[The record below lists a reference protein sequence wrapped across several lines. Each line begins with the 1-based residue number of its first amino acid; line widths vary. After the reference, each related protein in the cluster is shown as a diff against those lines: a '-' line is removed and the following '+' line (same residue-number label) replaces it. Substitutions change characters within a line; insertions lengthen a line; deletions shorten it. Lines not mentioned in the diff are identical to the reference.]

1 MNHQIHRKQII
12 VLVLALSL
20 AMASYL
26 IPLPRRPDQQS
37 KSGVPESKSGVYAPV
52 KQTVPAKPPVV
63 TRETAITWRFPIKT
77 QIPQAD
83 VSTLDVGTSE
93 VPPAPSTTAELLASG
108 DTRTSDE
115 KTQAAAAPRLSL
127 KQSDPLPNR

>member
-12 VLVLALSL
+12 VLVLALLL

-26 IPLPRRPDQQS
+26 IPLPQRPEQQ
-37 KSGVPESKSGVYAPV
+37 PKSGVYAPV
-52 KQTVPAKPPVV
+52 RQAAPAKPPIV

-83 VSTLDVGTSE
+83 DVSTLDASVGERSQTQPMAVERLVSRE
-93 VPPAPSTTAELLASG
+93 KLA
-108 DTRTSDE
+108 RDE
-115 KTQAAAAPRLSL
+115 KIQAAGAPLVSL
-127 KQSDPLPNR
+127 KKINQLPNQ